1 MALATWLAL
10 TVPLHARSLKQA
22 IPSLFGGSLATS
34 IDFSDL
40 QDAQRP
46 RVADRFRSLSADL
59 ATARLQAPIPS
70 ASGAFRFS
78 WNPGLDTFV
87 RFQQSL
93 GVPFAERAQ
102 TLGKG
107 SFSFGLSYSRV
118 DFDTV
123 EGDRLGS
130 LSSRQP
136 ALSDEFLEQLPGMD
150 VPRFDDDVLE
160 TQLSLDFAFDLFFVS
175 AAYGLTDTIDIGL
188 ALSINRV
195 RMRAQAL
202 AAILDSDGEG
212 DAFFAANQP
221 GAITDGVGPICGVPF
236 K

>member
-1 MALATWLAL
+1 MFGGALAT
-10 TVPLHARSLKQA
+10 TIDRSL
-22 IPSLFGGSLATS
+22 
-34 IDFSDL
+34 SDI

-46 RVADRFRSLSADL
+46 RVAERFSSLSADL
-59 ATARLQAPIPS
+59 ATARSQAPIPS

-78 WNPGLDTFV
+78 WDPGLDTFV
-87 RFQQSL
+87 RFQQDL

-118 DFDTV
+118 EFDTV
-123 EGDRLGS
+123 EGNRIGS
-130 LSSRQP
+130 LSSQQP
-136 ALSDEFLEQLPGMD
+136 ALSSEFLEGLPIPDGDRMI
-150 VPRFDDDVLE
+150 FADDVLE

-202 AAILDSDGEG
+202 AAILDSDGAG
-212 DAFFAANQP
+212 DAFFATNQP
-221 GAITDGVGPICGVPF
+221 GAITDGGRSDMRFPVQVCL
-236 K
+236 